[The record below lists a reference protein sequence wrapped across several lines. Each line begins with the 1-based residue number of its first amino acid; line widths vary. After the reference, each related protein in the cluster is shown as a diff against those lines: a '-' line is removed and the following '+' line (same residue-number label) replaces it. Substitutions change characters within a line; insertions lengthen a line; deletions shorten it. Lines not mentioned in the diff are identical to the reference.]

1 MPEIDRAGNPPRV
14 DRVSRPESGLD
25 KATYVIDTIP
35 AVRSSPKGAY
45 NRQIL
50 PGAKRVTSILD
61 RLFGLGGRIALVTGS
76 SGGIGKAL
84 AKGLAEAGAAVVV
97 NGRTARSVEAVVAE
111 ITLAGGRADG
121 AVFDVTDSEA
131 VRAGVA
137 RIEAEV
143 GPIDILVNNAGI
155 QRRAP
160 LEDYPE
166 ATWRELMTANLD
178 SVFYVGQAVAK
189 AMIPRK
195 RGRIINLCS
204 VQSELGRPSI
214 APYTASKGA
223 VKMLT
228 KGMAIDWG
236 KHGIRVNGLG
246 PGYFKTPLNKALVED
261 AAFSAW
267 LTGRTPLGR
276 WGETEELV
284 GAAIFLAS
292 DASSFVNGHILYVDG
307 GITASI

>member
-1 MPEIDRAGNPPRV
+1 MN
-14 DRVSRPESGLD
+14 
-25 KATYVIDTIP
+25 YVTDTISQKSFSGRKA
-35 AVRSSPKGAY
+35 AVNQGFS
-45 NRQIL
+45 
-50 PGAKRVTSILD
+50 GAKRVNSNLE
-61 RLFGLGGRIALVTGS
+61 RLFGLKERVALVTGS
-76 SGGIGKAL
+76 SGGIGEAL
-84 AKGLAEAGAAVVV
+84 AKGMAQAGAKVAI
-97 NGRTARSVEAVVAE
+97 NGRTAEKVEAVVAQ
-111 ITLAGGRADG
+111 IAAAGGQAHG
-121 AVFDVTDSEA
+121 AVFDVTKSAE

-143 GPIDILVNNAGI
+143 GPIDILVNNAGV

-160 LEDYPE
+160 LEDFPVE
-166 ATWRELMTANLD
+166 TWRELITANLD
-178 SVFYVGQAVAK
+178 SVFFVGQAVAK
-189 AMIPRK
+189 AMIARK
-195 RGRIINLCS
+195 RGRIINVCS
-204 VQSELGRPSI
+204 VQSELGRPGI

-236 KHGIRVNGLG
+236 KYGIRVNGLG
-246 PGYFKTPLNKALVED
+246 PGYFKTELNKALVED
-261 AAFSAW
+261 EKFSAW